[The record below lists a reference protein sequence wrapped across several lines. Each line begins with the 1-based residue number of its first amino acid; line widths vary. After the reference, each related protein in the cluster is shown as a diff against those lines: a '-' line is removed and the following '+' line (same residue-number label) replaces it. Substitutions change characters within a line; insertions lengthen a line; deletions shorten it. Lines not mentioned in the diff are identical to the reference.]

1 MRISFLRSPNLSQ
14 GSLLIE
20 SYTNLNITW
29 LVIEGV
35 SKAAYRRK
43 SLGSSSAIAIR
54 EVQLMWAV
62 VHIQLD
68 GEAKLLGS
76 D

>member
-1 MRISFLRSPNLSQ
+1 MSQ

-20 SYTNLNITW
+20 SYTNMNITW

-68 GEAKLLGS
+68 GEAKLPGS

>member
-1 MRISFLRSPNLSQ
+1 MSQ

-68 GEAKLLGS
+68 GEAKLPGS